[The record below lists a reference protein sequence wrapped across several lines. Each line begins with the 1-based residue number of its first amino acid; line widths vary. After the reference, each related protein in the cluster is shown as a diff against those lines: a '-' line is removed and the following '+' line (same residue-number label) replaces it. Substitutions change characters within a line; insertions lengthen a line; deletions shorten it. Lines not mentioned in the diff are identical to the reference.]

1 MQETCPVR
9 RWECQIAACLIGRN
23 SVRYNP
29 KYWGTKFSAIG
40 KSTRRSGDLCAGLA
54 ACATEQAM
62 TVAGGAVANPSPK
75 YRNAIAVRSVSGGQ
89 AMNILTVP
97 GVSNE
102 ALKAVL

>member
-1 MQETCPVR
+1 MPDRPKLRSLQP
-9 RWECQIAACLIGRN
+9 QIL
-23 SVRYNP
+23 
-29 KYWGTKFSAIG
+29 GTKFSAIG

-62 TVAGGAVANPSPK
+62 MVAGGAVANPSPK

-97 GVSNE
+97 GVFNE